1 LRGKLILQNSDTSVA
16 IFTPFGFHE
25 DYGAKDMVPMEE
37 QAEIKQRWPDRTLML
52 AGGLTPNQGLSVT
65 LDRLQMYVEQ
75 YKISGLKLYIRL

>member
-37 QAEIKQRWPDRTLML
+37 QAEIN
-52 AGGLTPNQGLSVT
+52 AGPTAHSC
-65 LDRLQMYVEQ
+65 
-75 YKISGLKLYIRL
+75 